1 VVRGGGVPG
10 PSEATDRCQLRHRF
24 ARHHL
29 LDGWTHRPLT
39 EETTVRKKLV
49 VAAAAGALTLTGLAV
64 AVPAVAATDETDDTS
79 TSVVDR
85 IKDALS
91 GLVDDG
97 SISQEQ
103 ADEVATTLGDADLG
117 WHGHHGG
124 WFGLDTAAEALVMT
138 EDELR
143 TALEA
148 DGATLAKVAEE
159 KGVAVDA
166 LVDALVKAKQ
176 ERIAQAVESG
186 MPQDVADQRLADLEQ
201 QVTEWVN
208 STHEDMPGR
217 GWWGHRD
224 ADD

>member
-1 VVRGGGVPG
+1 
-10 PSEATDRCQLRHRF
+10 
-24 ARHHL
+24 
-29 LDGWTHRPLT
+29 
-39 EETTVRKKLV
+39 VRKKLV

-64 AVPAVAATDETDDTS
+64 AVPAVAATDDPDGTS

-103 ADEVATTLGDADLG
+103 ADEVATTLDGAGFG
-117 WHGHHGG
+117 WHGGHGG
-124 WFGLDTAAEALVMT
+124 WFGLETAAETLGMT

-148 DGATLAKVAEE
+148 EGATLASIAEE
-159 KGVAVDA
+159 KGVAVGT
-166 LVDALVKAKQ
+166 LVDALVTEKQ
-176 ERIAQAVESG
+176 ERIAEAVEEG
-186 MPQDVADQRLADLEQ
+186 MPQDVADERLADLEER
-201 QVTEWVN
+201 VTEWVN
-208 STHEDMPGR
+208 ATHEDGPRDGH

-224 ADD
+224 ND

>member
-1 VVRGGGVPG
+1 M
-10 PSEATDRCQLRHRF
+10 
-24 ARHHL
+24 
-29 LDGWTHRPLT
+29 
-39 EETTVRKKLV
+39 RKKLV

-64 AVPAVAATDETDDTS
+64 AVPAVAATEDTDGAGTS
-79 TSVVDR
+79 GVDR

-91 GLVDDG
+91 GLVEDG
-97 SISQEQ
+97 SLSQEQ
-103 ADEVATTLGDADLG
+103 ADEVATTLSESDFG
-117 WHGHHGG
+117 WRGGHHGG
-124 WFGLDTAAEALVMT
+124 WFGLDTAAEALGMT

>member
-1 VVRGGGVPG
+1 M
-10 PSEATDRCQLRHRF
+10 
-24 ARHHL
+24 
-29 LDGWTHRPLT
+29 
-39 EETTVRKKLV
+39 RKKLV

-64 AVPAVAATDETDDTS
+64 AVPALAETDETGSTS
-79 TSVVDR
+79 SSVVDR

-91 GLVDDG
+91 GLVQDG

-103 ADEVATTLGDADLG
+103 ADEVATTLSEADLG

-124 WFGLDTAAEALVMT
+124 WFGLDTAAETLGMT

-143 TALEA
+143 TALQA
-148 DGATLAKVAEE
+148 DGASLAKVAEDR
-159 KGVAVDA
+159 GVAVDEV
-166 LVDALVKAKQ
+166 VDALVKDAQDGIAKAVQ
-176 ERIAQAVESG
+176 EG
-186 MPQDVADQRLADLEQ
+186 MPQNVADERLADLEQ